1 MEGVEINKVGH
12 GYTGGVTVLVSVSL
26 YQMTQQ
32 PQYSGLATSE
42 ESQESLVPHQSQ
54 DHLQGPLA
62 LHLLVQL
69 DPGEGRGEGHG
80 DTGSTAGPRTSCR
93 EEDLTDP

>member
-1 MEGVEINKVGH
+1 
-12 GYTGGVTVLVSVSL
+12 
-26 YQMTQQ
+26 MTPQ

-42 ESQESLVPHQSQ
+42 ESEETLVPDQSQ
-54 DHLQGPLA
+54 HHLQGPLA

-80 DTGSTAGPRTSCR
+80 DTGGTAGARTSWR
-93 EEDLTDP
+93 DGELERSQSSDPALAGLTCTGVHQGLVAQEA

>member
-1 MEGVEINKVGH
+1 
-12 GYTGGVTVLVSVSL
+12 
-26 YQMTQQ
+26 MTPQ

-42 ESQESLVPHQSQ
+42 ESEETLVPDQSQ
-54 DHLQGPLA
+54 HHLQGPLA

-80 DTGSTAGPRTSCR
+80 DTGGTAGARTSWR
-93 EEDLTDP
+93 DGAFERSELTGLTCTGVDQGPVAQEA